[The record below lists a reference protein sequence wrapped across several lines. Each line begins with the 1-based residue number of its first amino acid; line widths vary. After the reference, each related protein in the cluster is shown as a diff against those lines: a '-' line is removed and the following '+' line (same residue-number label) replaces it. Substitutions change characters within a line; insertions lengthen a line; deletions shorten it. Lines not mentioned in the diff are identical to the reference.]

1 LGEKVKRALPGA
13 VGSTSRD
20 HYQTDYYG
28 WTLKQARALR
38 DRRAEA
44 LDWDRLAEEVEDL
57 GRSEKRSVKSQLV
70 RLLLHLLKW
79 NYQPRR
85 RNESWR
91 VSIENARDEIHDLL
105 DDNPSLRPELEAI
118 ASKAYKIARRDARA
132 ETRLP
137 DATFPQA
144 CPWAIEQMLSEDFWP
159 EPKQTSA

>member
-1 LGEKVKRALPGA
+1 LSQKPKRALPHP
-13 VGSTSRD
+13 VGPTDD

-28 WTLKQARALR
+28 WTLKQARALH
-38 DRRAEA
+38 DRRTEA

-57 GRSEKRSVKSQLV
+57 GRSEKRGVKSQLV

-85 RNESWR
+85 RDESWR
-91 VSIENARDEIHDLL
+91 VGIENARDEIHDLL
-105 DDNPSLRPELEAI
+105 KENPTPRPELEAI
-118 ASKAYKIARRDARA
+118 ALKAYRIARRDARA

-144 CPWAIEQMLSEDFWP
+144 CPWAIEQLLSEDFWP
-159 EPKQTSA
+159 EPNEASG